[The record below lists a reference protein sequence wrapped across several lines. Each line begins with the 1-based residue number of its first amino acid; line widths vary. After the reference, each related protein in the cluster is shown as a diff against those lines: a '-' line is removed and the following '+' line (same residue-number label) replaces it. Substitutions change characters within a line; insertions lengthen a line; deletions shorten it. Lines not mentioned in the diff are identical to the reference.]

1 MTTIR
6 EISKKSKKK
15 TQETTDKILD
25 ADLDRIKNDA
35 YKSLKDFEE
44 KKVPIYRNVLIKIL
58 IIVSVICTIIFIVMM
73 YNFFNG
79 N

>member
-6 EISKKSKKK
+6 EIFKKSKKK

-44 KKVPIYRNVLIKIL
+44 KKVPIYRSVLIKIL